1 MKPHDERLAAAF
13 EILEGLSV
21 GDALG
26 EALSYQHHRA
36 RELSD
41 FSVFSPGSV
50 RYTDDTEMAMAV
62 CETLKLI
69 RGIDEDT
76 LAWAFSTRFRNDPER
91 GYGKM
96 ARRILESL
104 CTGSHWKDVSMN
116 AFGGG
121 SFGNGAA
128 MRVAPIGGYFADDLI
143 AVSQAAARS
152 ARVTHFHPEGIAG
165 AIAVAIASA
174 AAFSSRHLPAEQ
186 AGGAIWQAV
195 LDYTPEGKV
204 RNGISVARG
213 MSGATAKEVVREAG
227 NGACISAQDT
237 VPFCIWSACR
247 NLGDFPEA
255 FLSTVEAGGDCDTN
269 CAIVCGIVTAYGGA
283 GAIPAEWLRV
293 RERLVLRA

>member
-1 MKPHDERLAAAF
+1 MRTHEQRLGTAL

-36 RELSD
+36 REICD

-50 RYTDDTEMAMAV
+50 RFTDDTEMAQAV
-62 CETLKLI
+62 CETLRLT

-76 LAWAFSTRFRNDPER
+76 VAWAFSTRFRKDPER

-104 CTGSHWKDVSMN
+104 STGSHWKEASMN

-143 AVSQAAARS
+143 AVSQAAASS

-165 AIAVAIASA
+165 AIAVAVASA
-174 AAFSSRHLPAEQ
+174 VAFSSRSLPAKET
-186 AGGAIWQAV
+186 GDAIWDAV
-195 LDYTPEGKV
+195 LAHTPEGKV
-204 RNGISVARG
+204 RSGLSKAQAMSEATAHEVAR
-213 MSGATAKEVVREAG
+213 EVG
-227 NGACISAQDT
+227 NGAGVSAQDT

-247 NLGDFPEA
+247 NFGDFREA
-255 FLSTVEAGGDCDTN
+255 LLSTVEIGGDCDTN
-269 CAIVCGIVTAYGGA
+269 CAIVCSIVTSYRGME
-283 GAIPAEWLRV
+283 AIPPEWLRV
-293 RERLVLRA
+293 REALTLRA

>member
-1 MKPHDERLAAAF
+1 MRTHEERLATAL

-26 EALSYQHHRA
+26 EALSYQHYRA

-41 FSVFSPGSV
+41 FSIFSAGSV
-50 RYTDDTEMAMAV
+50 RCTDDTEMALGV
-62 CETLKLI
+62 CETLTLI

-76 LAWAFSTRFRNDPER
+76 VAWAFSTRFRNDPER
-91 GYGKM
+91 GYGKL

-104 CTGSHWKDVSMN
+104 STGSLWKDVSMN

-143 AVSQAAARS
+143 AASQAAARS

-174 AAFSSRHLPAEQ
+174 VAYSSRHLSAEQ
-186 AGGAIWQAV
+186 AGSAIWQAV

-204 RNGISVARG
+204 RSGISVARG
-213 MSGATAKEVVREAG
+213 MSGATANEIVREVG
-227 NGACISAQDT
+227 NGAGVSAQDT

-247 NLGDFPEA
+247 SLGDFREA
-255 FLSTVEAGGDCDTN
+255 FLNTVEAGGDCDTN
-269 CAIVCGIVTAYGGA
+269 CAIVCGIVTAYRGI
-283 GAIPAEWLRV
+283 GAIPEEWLRV
-293 RERLVLRA
+293 REVLALRA